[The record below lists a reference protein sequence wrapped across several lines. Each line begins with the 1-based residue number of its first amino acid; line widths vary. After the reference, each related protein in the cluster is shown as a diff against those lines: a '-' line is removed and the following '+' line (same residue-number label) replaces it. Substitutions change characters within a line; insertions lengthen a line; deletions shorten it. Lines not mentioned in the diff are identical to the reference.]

1 MVIILY
7 QFNYNIEKTQWTDQT
22 SCETK
27 NNNKIFQFYHEL
39 VNINFYICS
48 PLSLSENWQKNTAW
62 LTLRLDL
69 KKHEK
74 WTWLLSGHPDGTG
87 LVNNAFYTFNLI
99 QGILSASFA
108 WSAIHSST
116 GFPRS
121 EVLTLWYQSVQ
132 RTFSGFVNIHRSFI
146 ENYNW
151 RTWRRN
157 FLRNMLYSLL
167 EVLPPC
173 IRAVLGDFSE
183 FSFHICLSPTI
194 DNFMFFCWQVSVFD
208 L

>member
-1 MVIILY
+1 M
-7 QFNYNIEKTQWTDQT
+7 
-22 SCETK
+22 
-27 NNNKIFQFYHEL
+27 
-39 VNINFYICS
+39 NINFYICS
-48 PLSLSENWQKNTAW
+48 SLNRSENWK
-62 LTLRLDL
+62 
-69 KKHEK
+69 KKHMANSSSWSKETWK

-108 WSAIHSST
+108 CSAIHSST

-151 RTWRRN
+151 RTWRIN
-157 FLRNMLYSLL
+157 FLRNMLYSFL
-167 EVLPPC
+167 EVLPSC
-173 IRAVLGDFSE
+173 IRAVLGDFSDFFPRRWTISC
-183 FSFHICLSPTI
+183 FSVGRLVCLIC
-194 DNFMFFCWQVSVFD
+194 NCKY
-208 L
+208 

>member
-1 MVIILY
+1 MLPS
-7 QFNYNIEKTQWTDQT
+7 QSLRKLKKKNI
-22 SCETK
+22 
-27 NNNKIFQFYHEL
+27 
-39 VNINFYICS
+39 
-48 PLSLSENWQKNTAW
+48 W

-69 KKHEK
+69 KKQEK
-74 WTWLLSGHPDGTG
+74 WTWLLSGHPDGTSLG
-87 LVNNAFYTFNLI
+87 NNAYYTFNLI

-108 WSAIHSST
+108 CSVIHSTT

-132 RTFSGFVNIHRSFI
+132 RAFSGFVNIHRSFI

-183 FSFHICLSPTI
+183 FSFHICLSPTME
-194 DNFMFFCWQVSVFD
+194 NFMFSVGR
-208 L
+208 LVCLICNCKY